1 MLAGAEFGSHLLKC
15 CLGERYER
23 VSAAQP
29 APRGPFY
36 LLEHRHALAEIA
48 ARGAVV
54 PAEGLAVTLLL
65 SRGANFLLEDSEG
78 KSPLSLVHEWCH
90 GEMWELWKD
99 FLFKYYKLHVD
110 LLVFGRAGPR
120 RPRRLVTE
128 FLATWP
134 TYED

>member
-1 MLAGAEFGSHLLKC
+1 MRVFEKLLRCTKYSQKV
-15 CLGERYER
+15 LHF
-23 VSAAQP
+23 
-29 APRGPFY
+29 PRGASVGHQVFVE
-36 LLEHRHALAEIA
+36 LAKQMNATIVEHF
-48 ARGAVV
+48 
-54 PAEGLAVTLLL
+54 TLIISDL

-120 RPRRLVTE
+120 
-128 FLATWP
+128 
-134 TYED
+134 

>member
-1 MLAGAEFGSHLLKC
+1 MGHVEAARLLLEYGAEID
-15 CLGERYER
+15 
-23 VSAAQP
+23 AAETTMGWTP
-29 APRGPFY
+29 LHRAVVCNKRALAPRRP
-36 LLEHRHALAEIA
+36 LS
-48 ARGAVV
+48 
-54 PAEGLAVTLLL
+54 TLLL

>member
-23 VSAAQP
+23 VGAAEP

-54 PAEGLAVTLLL
+54 PAEGLAVNPPHPEQEMIAL
-65 SRGANFLLEDSEG
+65 SEDASCHWDGIAHQCLGFSEA
-78 KSPLSLVHEWCH
+78 LCCI
-90 GEMWELWKD
+90 
-99 FLFKYYKLHVD
+99 KL
-110 LLVFGRAGPR
+110 
-120 RPRRLVTE
+120 
-128 FLATWP
+128 
-134 TYED
+134 